1 MFFFPL
7 LQRCLQFV
15 LPSLHAGFRP
25 PQTMVT
31 SPGRPRQIG
40 VWVMLQTWEGRA
52 RGGVFSWLQ
61 CATSLPHATKSYI
74 LDLFKR
80 SDPEGIFKQ
89 WLYQSY
95 TSQISCLHYISLK
108 DRWQKMCVYRLM
120 YWYRILFL
128 PHIGVGQRNCMLGPT
143 YIGLWQCEGWFWTA
157 VRYVQCIIC

>member
-1 MFFFPL
+1 MFFSLYCKDASSSSCL
-7 LQRCLQFV
+7 LSTLVFGHYRQWWHHQGVHARLVYGSCFRLERGERGEGYSVGCNVQPH
-15 LPSLHAGFRP
+15 LLHA
-25 PQTMVT
+25 
-31 SPGRPRQIG
+31 
-40 VWVMLQTWEGRA
+40 A
-52 RGGVFSWLQ
+52 
-61 CATSLPHATKSYI
+61 KSYT